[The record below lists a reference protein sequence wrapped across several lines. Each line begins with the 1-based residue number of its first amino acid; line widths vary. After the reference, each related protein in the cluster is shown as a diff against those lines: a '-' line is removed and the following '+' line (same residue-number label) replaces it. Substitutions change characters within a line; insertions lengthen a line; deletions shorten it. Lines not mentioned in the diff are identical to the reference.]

1 MAFNVRASELREVVN
16 IETMTTTADAYGNES
31 DVPATITDGTN
42 VPAKVEP
49 LRGSEFIAAQ
59 QVQSEVTHI
68 VKIRH
73 RSGVLPSMRL
83 LYRSRYLQILAVIDM
98 GERQRMLELHC
109 KEMAT

>member
-16 IETMTTTADAYGNES
+16 IESLTTAADAYGNEA
-31 DVPATITDGTN
+31 DTWAAITDGTN

-59 QVQSEVTHI
+59 QVQSEVTHT
-68 VKIRH
+68 VKMRY
-73 RSGVLPSMRL
+73 RTGVLPSMRL
-83 LYRSRYLQILAVIDM
+83 LYRSRYLHILTVIDM
-98 GERQRMLELHC
+98 NERQRMLELHC